1 MSDPESA
8 RRDTRLHTA
17 AYVLAA
23 SVIGVPLLVGVLAQ
37 ALLSQLGGAAP
48 DASELGYQLAVGVP
62 FVAAAVGMLI
72 AIFRVFTLLV
82 ARTGDRSVLRY
93 PILIVQLQIGF
104 TVAIIVLVLLTPGM

>member
-37 ALLSQLGGAAP
+37 ALLAQLGGGTADAADP
-48 DASELGYQLAVGVP
+48 AYQLAVGIP
-62 FVAAAVGMLI
+62 FIAAAVGILI
-72 AIFRVFTLLV
+72 AIFRVFTLLA
-82 ARTGDRSVLRY
+82 ARTDRSVLRY
-93 PILIVQLQIGF
+93 PILIVQLQVGF
-104 TVAIIVLVLLTPGM
+104 TVAIIVLVLLTPGL

>member
-37 ALLSQLGGAAP
+37 AVLAQVTGGIDVADIAT
-48 DASELGYQLAVGVP
+48 QLAIGVP
-62 FVAAAVGMLI
+62 FVAAAVGILI

-93 PILIVQLQIGF
+93 PMLIVQLQIGF
-104 TVAIIVLVLLTPGM
+104 TVAIIVLVLLTPGL